1 MCVRSKDRRLVESIG
16 LAGAVL
22 IISHQLLTASR
33 VRPAARPDGLV
44 QQNAVDCYQLTTTHV
59 ASSVQLLTAG
69 KRALSVS
76 RYCVV

>member
-1 MCVRSKDRRLVESIG
+1 VRAFKRSLTVESIG

-33 VRPAARPDGLV
+33 VRPAARPDGLG
-44 QQNAVDCYQLTTTHV
+44 AAERCRLLPVDDAHV

>member
-1 MCVRSKDRRLVESIG
+1 MRAFKRSLTVESIG

-33 VRPAARPDGLV
+33 VRPAARPDGLG
-44 QQNAVDCYQLTTTHV
+44 AAERCRLLPVDDDAHV